1 MNAPPSEDR
10 PLRYLTVRDVPKELA
25 RALEVERKRGGESLN
40 RTVLRLLARALGV
53 GARERRSNGLARH
66 AGGWTEDDLG
76 RFEDATASTREIDAE
91 LWR

>member
-1 MNAPPSEDR
+1 MWSTHRSGGSNAEEAERESWGGRVWPWWRGLDR
-10 PLRYLTVRDVPKELA
+10 DA
-25 RALEVERKRGGESLN
+25 
-40 RTVLRLLARALGV
+40 LARALGV